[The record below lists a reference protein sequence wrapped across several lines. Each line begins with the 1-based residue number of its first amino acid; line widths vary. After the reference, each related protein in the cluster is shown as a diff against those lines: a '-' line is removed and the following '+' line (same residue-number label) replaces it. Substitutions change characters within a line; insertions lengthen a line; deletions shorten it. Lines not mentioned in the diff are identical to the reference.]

1 MCCDKSNFVLPFNF
15 TFLGNAMKQVSPRIN
30 FHFLMPCRLPEKRRL
45 KAFVISLFE
54 REKHQLADL
63 SYIFCNDP
71 YLLRLN
77 SDFLNHH
84 DYTDILT
91 FPFSATNSRLVSG
104 EIYISVDRVRENAL
118 NLNLS
123 FQEELHRVI
132 FHGALHLC
140 HYKDKSK
147 RDQSLMRAKE
157 DFYLRKYF
165 G

>member
-1 MCCDKSNFVLPFNF
+1 
-15 TFLGNAMKQVSPRIN
+15 MKQIDARIN
-30 FHFLMPCRLPEKRRL
+30 FHFLMPCRLPERLRL
-45 KAFVISLFE
+45 KAFIISLFE
-54 REKHQLADL
+54 REKHQVANL
-63 SYIFCNDP
+63 SIVFCSDP

-77 SDFLNHH
+77 NEFLNHH

-118 NLNLS
+118 DLNLS

-132 FHGALHLC
+132 FHGTLHLC
-140 HYKDKSK
+140 RYKDKSK
-147 RDQSLMRAKE
+147 REQSLMRAKE

-165 G
+165 GGVRNGENRST